1 MMPEGVSQWVW
12 ASDFHG
18 FGYRDLDPRMA
29 RIFLH
34 VSAEHYP
41 ERLVRCLPPAGSRR
55 LNRMTRSRRVP
66 LSHEQGVAR
75 YHCAHSNIGC
85 VLCRDTF
92 S

>member
-18 FGYRDLDPRMA
+18 FGYKDLDPRMA

-41 ERLVRCLPPAGSRR
+41 ERLVRVS
-55 LNRMTRSRRVP
+55 S
-66 LSHEQGVAR
+66 
-75 YHCAHSNIGC
+75 YH
-85 VLCRDTF
+85 F
-92 S
+92 

>member
-41 ERLVRCLPPAGSRR
+41 ERLVCYS
-55 LNRMTRSRRVP
+55 NRASLIP
-66 LSHEQGVAR
+66 DIQS
-75 YHCAHSNIGC
+75 
-85 VLCRDTF
+85 
-92 S
+92 

>member
-41 ERLVRCLPPAGSRR
+41 ERLVRCLPPAGTC
-55 LNRMTRSRRVP
+55 LPLLQTRNTAAQGCPASGCSAWQPAPMLVEAGC
-66 LSHEQGVAR
+66 LSG
-75 YHCAHSNIGC
+75 
-85 VLCRDTF
+85 
-92 S
+92 

>member
-18 FGYRDLDPRMA
+18 FGYKDLDPRMA

-41 ERLVRCLPPAGSRR
+41 ERLVRALHLIS
-55 LNRMTRSRRVP
+55 TRDSTD
-66 LSHEQGVAR
+66 SG
-75 YHCAHSNIGC
+75 G
-85 VLCRDTF
+85 
-92 S
+92 